1 MSSPSPTV
9 KTRLLELGIE
19 ARASS
24 PEEIQ
29 ARLKSDIDKWRKVI
43 EKSGIEQAIEGSHG
57 SGVGPVTMNLKQLE
71 YFVQVAELGSFSKAA
86 VVLDIAQPALSR
98 QVRAL
103 ETELH
108 QQLFLRNGRGVA
120 LTDAGK
126 RLFDHS
132 VAVLQLV
139 SHAREDLGASRDEP
153 VGRVTIGLPPSI
165 GRQFTLPLIDRFK
178 KELPAARLAIVEGL
192 SSHIVEW
199 VTTGRVDVGLVYNP
213 EAQPGWR
220 SCRCCRKQLGLV
232 SLAPKGKRQGDRAA
246 ADEGAVALSADR
258 AGARPCHAAP
268 AGDPGGAGRRQ
279 ARYRLGGVERS
290 LDHRTGLR
298 RLWPRGADRQRR
310 GGVDA
315 RGRSR
320 DPPAGRSDRRP
331 ACCASRPRRT
341 SGRRR

>member
-1 MSSPSPTV
+1 
-9 KTRLLELGIE
+9 
-19 ARASS
+19 
-24 PEEIQ
+24 
-29 ARLKSDIDKWRKVI
+29 
-43 EKSGIEQAIEGSHG
+43 
-57 SGVGPVTMNLKQLE
+57 MNLKQLE

-213 EAQPGWR
+213 NAQPGLEIVPLL
-220 SCRCCRKQLGLV
+220 QEELGLV
-232 SLAPKGKRQGDRAA
+232 SFAKDKSKAA
-246 ADEGAVALSADR
+246 APLPMKELSRYPLIVPERVHAMRRLLETQAALAGVKLDIAWEVSSVPSIIELVCAGYGHAVLTASGVAASTR
-258 AGARPCHAAP
+258 AGDLVIRPLVEPTTASVLCLATSAHKRATPLIQRTMQLLTTLVGKLP
-268 AGDPGGAGRRQ
+268 A
-279 ARYRLGGVERS
+279 
-290 LDHRTGLR
+290 
-298 RLWPRGADRQRR
+298 
-310 GGVDA
+310 
-315 RGRSR
+315 
-320 DPPAGRSDRRP
+320 
-331 ACCASRPRRT
+331 
-341 SGRRR
+341 

>member
-1 MSSPSPTV
+1 
-9 KTRLLELGIE
+9 
-19 ARASS
+19 
-24 PEEIQ
+24 
-29 ARLKSDIDKWRKVI
+29 
-43 EKSGIEQAIEGSHG
+43 
-57 SGVGPVTMNLKQLE
+57 MNLKQLE

-98 QVRAL
+98 QVRSL

-165 GRQFTLPLIDRFK
+165 GRQLTLPLIDRFK

-213 EAQPGWR
+213 EAQQGLEITPLL
-220 SCRCCRKQLGLV
+220 QEELGLV
-232 SLAPKGKRQGDRAA
+232 SYAPKGKRK
-246 ADEGAVALSADR
+246 
-258 AGARPCHAAP
+258 
-268 AGDPGGAGRRQ
+268 GGA
-279 ARYRLGGVERS
+279 ALPMKELSHYPLIVPERV
-290 LDHRTGLR
+290 HAMR
-298 RLWPRGADRQRR
+298 RLLETQAALAGVKLDIAWEVSSVPSIIDLVCAGYGHAVLTASGVAASARASELTIRR
-310 GGVDA
+310 LIE
-315 RGRSR
+315 
-320 DPPAGRSDRRP
+320 PTPASVLCLACSANKRP
-331 ACCASRPRRT
+331 TPLTQHTMRLLTALVRT
-341 SGRRR
+341 LPG

>member
-1 MSSPSPTV
+1 MLDNE
-9 KTRLLELGIE
+9 RIAGLG
-19 ARASS
+19 R
-24 PEEIQ
+24 
-29 ARLKSDIDKWRKVI
+29 
-43 EKSGIEQAIEGSHG
+43 
-57 SGVGPVTMNLKQLE
+57 GPVTMNLKQLE

-103 ETELH
+103 ETELN

-178 KELPAARLAIVEGL
+178 KELAAARLAIVEGL

-213 EAQPGWR
+213 DAQPGLEIVPLL
-220 SCRCCRKQLGLV
+220 QEELGLV
-232 SLAPKGKRQGDRAA
+232 SFAPKDRAKVTAPLPMKELSRYPLIVPERVHAMRRLLETQA
-246 ADEGAVALSADR
+246 ALAGVKLDIAWEVSSVPSIIELVCAGYGHAVLTASGMAASAR
-258 AGARPCHAAP
+258 AGDLAIRP
-268 AGDPGGAGRRQ
+268 
-279 ARYRLGGVERS
+279 LVEPTTASVLCLVTSAHKRATP
-290 LDHRTGLR
+290 LIQRTMQLLTTLVGKL
-298 RLWPRGADRQRR
+298 P
-310 GGVDA
+310 V
-315 RGRSR
+315 
-320 DPPAGRSDRRP
+320 
-331 ACCASRPRRT
+331 
-341 SGRRR
+341 

>member
-1 MSSPSPTV
+1 
-9 KTRLLELGIE
+9 
-19 ARASS
+19 
-24 PEEIQ
+24 
-29 ARLKSDIDKWRKVI
+29 
-43 EKSGIEQAIEGSHG
+43 
-57 SGVGPVTMNLKQLE
+57 MNLKQLE

-139 SHAREDLGASRDEP
+139 AHAREDLGASRDEP

-213 EAQPGWR
+213 NAQPGLEIVPLL
-220 SCRCCRKQLGLV
+220 QEELGLV
-232 SLAPKGKRQGDRAA
+232 SFASKGKPKVTAPLPMKELSRYPLIVPERVHAMRRLLETQAA
-246 ADEGAVALSADR
+246 LAGVKLDIAWEVSSVPSIIELVCAGYGHAVLTASGVAASAR
-258 AGARPCHAAP
+258 AGDLVIRPLVEP
-268 AGDPGGAGRRQ
+268 ATTSVLCLATSAHKRATPLIQ
-279 ARYRLGGVERS
+279 
-290 LDHRTGLR
+290 RTMQLLTALVGKL
-298 RLWPRGADRQRR
+298 
-310 GGVDA
+310 
-315 RGRSR
+315 
-320 DPPAGRSDRRP
+320 PA
-331 ACCASRPRRT
+331 
-341 SGRRR
+341 